1 VVDEHKSA
9 GRRAAQLDQAIQ
21 VLPLSPALPL
31 SAREQLVAMLFADGH
46 TTAQIARALGLADN
60 TVRSY
65 LSTVRRKYKN
75 AGRDASHKL
84 QLRDRLVED
93 GHLTE
98 PRPPNY

>member
-1 VVDEHKSA
+1 VVDEQESA
-9 GRRAAQLDQAIQ
+9 GRRAAQLDQAIRA
-21 VLPLSPALPL
+21 LSLSPALPL
-31 SAREQLVAMLFADGH
+31 SAQELLVAVLFADGH
-46 TTAQIARALGLADN
+46 TSAQIALTLGLAGG

-84 QLRDRLVED
+84 QLRKRLVED

-98 PRPPNY
+98 PLPPPN